1 MRTRTALTLAAVLAL
16 LVVLPVAV
24 IVGLGIAGG
33 AQGGSVSAVSA
44 TGQGLRLIPAGG
56 PPGSEITVFGSG
68 WDPRQRVQLSLELAA
83 GQPDPGSDLAIGLG
97 EIVTSRS
104 GEFEA
109 VVALPAMAIRPEQER
124 AFIGAGYAD
133 GGGRVVAGF
142 LIEPPANQLEVA
154 VTAGEGTGSGVEVL
168 VSDAF
173 GRELARGRADGE
185 GVASFS
191 GLPPGPVEVKA
202 LALDHRPL
210 SASAMLG
217 LEGQVEVRI
226 RLGDPDPLRL
236 VIPDPDNPR
245 RFVLAS
251 IEIDRRSGLV
261 AERQRVSD
269 PDDRRR
275 RPVAFVY
282 QIPRAG
288 FEQPALA
295 AINAASRQISNYF
308 YFNSGFV
315 LYLGTDGAHEYVFAH
330 DNAFR
335 RRRVLFVYDP
345 AQDRLV
351 HEIELDARD
360 LSPLLDPSGSHVYV
374 FNWRSRTL
382 QIFDTA
388 DQMSARTIEGMP
400 EYISATTLDP
410 ATGTLWMS
418 SALSDSL
425 IPLDLASGAVGDAV
439 PFAPD
444 LITLTYDPSRNR
456 IYGVNYKNPSVAMID
471 LDTGR
476 VRFADINSPAMW
488 IWPDAE
494 GQLLFAATDF
504 GKGLQ
509 VLDKD
514 SLETVQ
520 LHHFVPEP
528 EPDPDEDQVMF

>member
-1 MRTRTALTLAAVLAL
+1 MRTRTAVALAGVLAL
-16 LVVLPVAV
+16 LVVVPVAA
-24 IVGLGIAGG
+24 IVGLGIAGT
-33 AQGGSVSAVSA
+33 AQGGSVSAVA
-44 TGQGLRLIPAGG
+44 AAGQGLRLIPAGG
-56 PPGSEITVFGSG
+56 PPGTEITVFGRG
-68 WDPRQRVQLSLELAA
+68 WNPRQRVRISLELAPDR
-83 GQPDPGSDLAIGLG
+83 PDPAAELAIGLG

-109 VVALPAMAIRPEQER
+109 VVALPAIAIRPEQER

-142 LIEPPANQLEVA
+142 LIEPPANRLEVA
-154 VTAGEGTGSGVEVL
+154 VTAGDRVGAGVEVL

-173 GRELARGRADGE
+173 DRQIARGRTDGN
-185 GVASFS
+185 GIAAFT
-191 GLPPGPVEVKA
+191 GLPPGPVRVKA

-210 SASAMLG
+210 SAAAQMG
-217 LEGQVEVRI
+217 LEGPVRV
-226 RLGDPDPLRL
+226 RLGLGEPDPSRL

-261 AERQRVSD
+261 AERQLVSD
-269 PDDRRR
+269 PSDRRR

-282 QIPRAG
+282 QIPQSG
-288 FEQPALA
+288 FEQPALS
-295 AINAASRQISNYF
+295 AIGATSRQISNYF

-315 LYLGTDGAHEYVFAH
+315 LYMGTDGTYEYVFAH

-335 RRRVLFVYDP
+335 RRRALFVYDP
-345 AQDRLV
+345 ATDQLV
-351 HEIELDARD
+351 GEIELDARD
-360 LSPLLDPSGSHVYV
+360 LSPLMDPSGDRIYV
-374 FNWRSRTL
+374 LNWRSQSL
-382 QIFDTA
+382 QIFETA
-388 DQMSARTIEGMP
+388 DRSAVRTIAGLP
-400 EYISATTLDP
+400 EYISATALDP

-418 SALSDSL
+418 SALNNSL
-425 IPLDLASGAVGDAV
+425 TPLDIASGTVGEAV
-439 PFAPD
+439 PFAAD

-456 IYGVNYKNPSVAMID
+456 IYGVNYKNPSIAMID
-471 LDTGR
+471 LDSGR
-476 VRFADINSPAMW
+476 VRFADIDSPAMW

-514 SLETVQ
+514 TLETIQ
-520 LHHFVPEP
+520 LHEFVPARD
-528 EPDPDEDQVMF
+528 PDPADG